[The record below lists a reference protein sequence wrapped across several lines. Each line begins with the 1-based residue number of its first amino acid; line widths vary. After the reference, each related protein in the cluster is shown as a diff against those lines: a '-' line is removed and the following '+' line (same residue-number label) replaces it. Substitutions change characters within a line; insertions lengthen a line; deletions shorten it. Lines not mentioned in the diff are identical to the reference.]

1 MQHLLNVN
9 IPITFFREGDTFIA
23 YSPVLDL
30 STSGKNFEKAQ
41 KRFTE
46 IVKIFF
52 EEIIEK
58 GTTDEVLS
66 GLGWQKIKSHWSPPI
81 PISHD
86 ITNIPIPLSS

>member
-1 MQHLLNVN
+1 MNVN
-9 IPITFFREGDTFIA
+9 IPVTFFKEGDTFIA
-23 YSPVLDL
+23 YSSVLDL
-30 STSGKNFEKAQ
+30 STSAKSFEKTQ
-41 KRFTE
+41 KRFSE

-52 EEIIEK
+52 EEMIEE

-86 ITNIPIPLSS
+86 IANIPVPLSS